1 MLDAFIS
8 LKTLTFVNLFLDYF
22 CINVK
27 VTESAD
33 RSRAIASKDS
43 SVAGSFA
50 NSSLAMRTQGHP
62 KTSYLSS
69 IHGSAKFSQSVF
81 TSFQFIKVR
90 FPGKFLFKNMV
101 LSGCL

>member
-8 LKTLTFVNLFLDYF
+8 LKTLTFVNLFLEYD

-33 RSRAIASKDS
+33 RSRAIAGKNS
-43 SVAGSFA
+43 SAAISFA

-62 KTSYLSS
+62 KTS
-69 IHGSAKFSQSVF
+69 
-81 TSFQFIKVR
+81 
-90 FPGKFLFKNMV
+90 
-101 LSGCL
+101 